1 MKINPKRIRLALRS
15 PGHFL
20 WAARHVARAGALG
33 DFERYCLGGRALKP
47 NLLSI
52 NITARCN
59 LRCAMCM
66 QPRDNTNGGDSPTM
80 RRGGAEL
87 TPEQWL
93 RVVDQAASARPA
105 FYFTGGEPLLYK
117 GLDRILRHI
126 KSKGL
131 IAAVV
136 TNATTLA
143 QHADS
148 LVEAGVDNVTVS
160 LDGPEEVH
168 DRIRGAAGTFRR
180 ATQGIRA
187 LQEARRRAA
196 KAFPAIKVNCVITRH
211 SIPTLLDTYQIVR
224 ELGVEELNLQHPIF
238 DTAGNIELHNR
249 VFPQAMEQQEALG
262 CRLEAVGPEKQAG
275 GLRLEAGGTER
286 REPQASSLKPQ
297 VSREP
302 TVYSLQPKAS
312 KELGEYYDEQLT
324 TEQYEQLEEA
334 LHALAGRGLAT
345 GGWRREK
352 RKQQSL
358 QPTAYSLQ
366 PQERSAPP
374 RIEFFPPV
382 RRKDWRAY
390 YLDLTYPFRRRCTA
404 PWTTMRLLADGT
416 FEPCLHYVIG
426 NVAETPLWELWNC
439 PRMRHFRVR
448 LVRNGLFPAC
458 VRCCYRCY

>member
-20 WAARHVARAGALG
+20 WAAWHVARAGALG

-52 NITARCN
+52 NVTARCN

-66 QPRDNTNGGDSPTM
+66 QPRDNAADGDSPTM

-126 KSKGL
+126 KSTGL

-180 ATQGIRA
+180 ATEGIRA

-262 CRLEAVGPEKQAG
+262 CRLEAVGTETEK
-275 GLRLEAGGTER
+275 
-286 REPQASSLKPQ
+286 
-297 VSREP
+297 P
-302 TVYSLQPKAS
+302 TAYLQPKAYSLQPKAS

-324 TEQYEQLEEA
+324 GDEYAQLEKTLVE
-334 LHALAGRGLAT
+334 LL
-345 GGWRREK
+345 RREK
-352 RKQQSL
+352 AL
-358 QPTAYSLQ
+358 
-366 PQERSAPP
+366 P

-382 RRKDWRAY
+382 RRKDWRGY
-390 YLDLTYPFRRRCTA
+390 YLDMRYPFRRRCTA

-426 NVAETPLWELWNC
+426 NVLETPLWELWNC
-439 PRMRHFRVR
+439 PRMRDFRVR
-448 LVRNGLFPAC
+448 LLRNGLFPAC